1 MNANEY
7 FENYAIKKTLL
18 PIGIY
23 VVLTFLIFFIGHQIT
38 EGAQDYLTHDQLE
51 LVDSFKITVYMM
63 MSVIWLFI
71 VIFNKNLLE
80 VSALQQFT
88 GIYKTSPYPVM
99 IIRSKDN
106 VIITCSLSLA
116 RMLELGNQ
124 EILRMGLSDIMTDK
138 SLKEINQK
146 KSSELTHDQHLD
158 EMHFIDKD
166 KNLVKCEANL
176 LPFEIS
182 GRDYLIIRCK
192 TADELSQGNKVNS
205 FHF

>member
-88 GIYKTSPYPVM
+88 GIYNLQYTIYY
-99 IIRSKDN
+99 
-106 VIITCSLSLA
+106 
-116 RMLELGNQ
+116 
-124 EILRMGLSDIMTDK
+124 
-138 SLKEINQK
+138 
-146 KSSELTHDQHLD
+146 
-158 EMHFIDKD
+158 
-166 KNLVKCEANL
+166 KN
-176 LPFEIS
+176 S
-182 GRDYLIIRCK
+182 
-192 TADELSQGNKVNS
+192 
-205 FHF
+205 